1 MADLR
6 EENAETRKVT
16 ETLLIPLSRDGT
28 YDIRFDD
35 GDSKW
40 GCGLARRALAAMDTL
55 SRWFA
60 RASRR

>member
-6 EENAETRKVT
+6 ENAETRKVT
-16 ETLLIPLSRDGT
+16 ETLTITRSLEMGMRHAGWRAEP
-28 YDIRFDD
+28 
-35 GDSKW
+35 
-40 GCGLARRALAAMDTL
+40 RRAMDTL